1 MCSKPMVPMCILLT
15 FPYNTRLETRYEPTH
30 KAQVFFFSM
39 KFSTERKGVKS
50 KVQENRGDV
59 GAAKGVLLFRVTHL
73 VLGRT

>member
-1 MCSKPMVPMCILLT
+1 MCSKPMVPMCILPT

-30 KAQVFFFSM
+30 KAQVFFSSM

-50 KVQENRGDV
+50 KVQENRGGV
-59 GAAKGVLLFRVTHL
+59 GAAKGVLLFRVAHL